1 MIKKFIL
8 ILGPVLFIFLAFT
21 LHADEEND
29 LLDISNGAVVLTS
42 TGEYNEKWASLL
54 MLDGTTSTGW
64 CSAEGRANAN
74 AFIIELPQKCILK
87 EFVVDNNNT
96 QEKDYPGISA
106 RTFILYGS
114 TESHKTGYSVL
125 CENEAEKGQRKVF
138 ILDKS
143 IEVKW
148 LKFVIQSNWGNKKYT
163 EVMELEAYGE
173 AVEKPDKQKKI
184 DGVYDTNYELLRL
197 TQDGKKIEGC
207 YDYDNGTLSGE
218 TDGRVIRFQWTEDGP
233 QIGTA
238 IMVLNSD
245 GTFLNGLWYEK
256 GSYRGLW
263 YGSRVNDGRSPR
275 CQLKKVE
282 ESIGT
287 SLDATG
293 RAILYGIYF
302 ETDSAVLKAESRETL
317 QQVLNVIQSKTSLN
331 LIIEGHTDSRGSDK
345 YNLDLSQRRAQA
357 VMDWLVENGID
368 SGRLYAKGYGESKPV
383 ADNNRPDGRALNR
396 RVEIAVKK

>member
-125 CENEAEKGQRKVF
+125 CENEAGKGQRKVF

-263 YGSRVNDGRSPR
+263 YGSRVTDGRSPR

-302 ETDSAVLKAESRETL
+302 ETDSALLKAESRETL

>member
-64 CSAEGRANAN
+64 CSPEGRANAN

-125 CENEAEKGQRKVF
+125 CENEAGKGQRKVF